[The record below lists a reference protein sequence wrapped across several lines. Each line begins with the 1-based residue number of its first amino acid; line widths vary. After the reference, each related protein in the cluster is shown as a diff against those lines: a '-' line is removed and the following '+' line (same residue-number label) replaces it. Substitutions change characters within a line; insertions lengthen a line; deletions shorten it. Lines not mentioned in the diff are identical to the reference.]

1 MRSLLSREDWWIT
14 IFNRTGSRARAIAL
28 GGVIGVA
35 GVGIGL
41 GLALIGPVYM
51 IAGLVGLL
59 AGLYILTDLNVAL
72 YAVIVVLGLLPFGT
86 LPFKIG
92 LTPTLLDV
100 ALGAFFLVY
109 LFQWMTGR
117 RRLFQITPLHPLV
130 VGLVLVLV
138 MAFVLGLGHAG
149 LRSDILRQF
158 AEMLLN
164 IGLALVLSDVI
175 REEGVLRRVMVVFL
189 VMAAATAL
197 IGIGLY
203 LLPDATAESVL
214 VRFAQFGY
222 PNGGV
227 IRYVEDNPALAERAI
242 GVWID
247 PNAYGGVLAVL
258 GAITLPL
265 AFSRQTSRLGRW
277 LIWGTLGLVGAALL
291 LTYSRGA
298 LLSFGAG
305 VVFIAVLRYRRLLWL
320 MLAAGVLILI
330 LPVTQ
335 GYVLRMIEGFQVA
348 DLATQMR
355 VGEITDALKLIQRY
369 PVLGVGFAG
378 TPTRDI
384 YLGVANLYLTLAG
397 NAGLVGLGTYLL
409 TMAAYFLYGL
419 RAWNRPG
426 RPARFEALWLG
437 THAGILAAL
446 AAGVFDHYFFKLE
459 FQPSGV
465 LFWLVFG
472 LGLATTRL
480 WLKAEPDPG
489 AAEAAA
495 GTG

>member
-14 IFNRTGSRARAIAL
+14 IFNRTGSRTRAIVL
-28 GGVIGVA
+28 GIVIGVS

-51 IAGLVGLL
+51 IGGLLGLL
-59 AGLYILTDLNVAL
+59 AGLYILTDLNAAL

-100 ALGAFFLVY
+100 TLGAFFLVY

-117 RRLFQITPLHPLV
+117 RRLFQLTPLHPV
-130 VGLVLVLV
+130 FVGLVLVLV
-138 MAFVLGLGHAG
+138 MAFILGLGHAS
-149 LRSDILRQF
+149 LRPDILRQF
-158 AEMLLN
+158 AELLLS
-164 IGLALVLSDVI
+164 IGLALVLCDVI
-175 REEGVLRRVMVVFL
+175 REEGVLRRVMVVFF
-189 VMAAATAL
+189 VMAAVTAL

-203 LLPDATAESVL
+203 VLPNATTESLL

-247 PNAYGGVLAVL
+247 PNAFGGVLAVL

-265 AFSRQTSRLGRW
+265 AFSQQTSRLIRF
-277 LIWGTLGLVGAALL
+277 LVWGAMGLVGLALF

-298 LLSFGAG
+298 LLSLGAAF
-305 VVFIAVLRYRRLLWL
+305 VFIAVLRYRRLLWL
-320 MLAAGVLILI
+320 MLAVGVLILV
-330 LPVTQ
+330 LPMTQ

-348 DLATQMR
+348 DPATQMR
-355 VGEITDALKLIQRY
+355 VGEISDALKLIQRY

-378 TPTRDI
+378 TPTRDV

-397 NAGLVGLGTYLL
+397 NAGLVGLGAYLL
-409 TMAAYFLYGL
+409 AMAAYFLYGL
-419 RAWNRPG
+419 KAWNRPG

-437 THAGILAAL
+437 MHAGILAAL
-446 AAGVFDHYFFKLE
+446 ATGVFDHYFFKLE

-465 LFWLVFG
+465 LFWLVLG

-480 WLKAEPDPG
+480 WLKAEPDES
-489 AAEAAA
+489 AEAA
-495 GTG
+495 